1 MEIIMMLKIFVCLA
15 LAISMPI
22 AIHDRYVLQ
31 ADRIKNNTP
40 RPEFYNQ
47 LYETIPLFLIG
58 FFMIFFTL
66 EQVLTAFTLLAV
78 AIVISAKVFLKKR
91 YKTSHSIILEQA
103 KSYFGVLLIIWTIRS
118 FIIQPYVVPTGSLE
132 PTIQPGDFII
142 VSQYSYGV
150 RMPILGDTIFEVNKP
165 QRGEIALFR
174 WPQNK
179 DILFIKRVIGIPG
192 DHIVY
197 KNKTLYINDMLME
210 QSFIA
215 NDYKLENSGDI
226 VMITKKQE
234 DLLGHKHE
242 IQQYANT
249 LDSNIVD
256 IIVPEGQ
263 YFMMGDNRDNSS
275 DSRVWGM
282 VPDINLVG
290 KAQRIWL
297 SINTESFGI
306 KWDRIGNKIT

>member
-31 ADRIKNNTP
+31 ADRIKNNIP

-66 EQVLTAFTLLAV
+66 EQVLTTFTLLAV
-78 AIVISAKVFLKKR
+78 AIVIFAKIFLQKK

-103 KSYFGVLLIIWTIRS
+103 KSYAGVLLIIWTIRS

-142 VSQYSYGV
+142 VSQYSYGIRV
-150 RMPILGDTIFEVNKP
+150 PILGDTIFAVNKP

-179 DILFIKRVIGIPG
+179 DIFFIKRVIGIPG

-197 KNKTLYINDMLME
+197 KNKTLYINGKTME
-210 QSFIA
+210 QNFIA

-249 LDSNIVD
+249 LDNNTID
-256 IIVPEGQ
+256 ITVPEGQ

-282 VPDINLVG
+282 VPDKNFVG
-290 KAQRIWL
+290 KAQNIWL
-297 SINTESFGI
+297 STV
-306 KWDRIGNKIT
+306 

>member
-31 ADRIKNNTP
+31 ADRIKNNIP

-66 EQVLTAFTLLAV
+66 EQVLTTFTLLAV
-78 AIVISAKVFLKKR
+78 AIVIFAKIFLQKK

-103 KSYFGVLLIIWTIRS
+103 KSYAGVLLIIWTIRS

-142 VSQYSYGV
+142 VSQYSYGIRV
-150 RMPILGDTIFEVNKP
+150 PILGDTIFAVNKP

-197 KNKTLYINDMLME
+197 KNKTLYINGKTME
-210 QSFIA
+210 QNFIA

-249 LDSNIVD
+249 LDNNTID
-256 IIVPEGQ
+256 ITVPEGQ

-282 VPDINLVG
+282 VPDKNFVG
-290 KAQRIWL
+290 KAQNIWL
-297 SINTESFGI
+297 SINTNSFGI
-306 KWDRIGNKIT
+306 MWDRIGNKIL